1 MELSYYSFMYF
12 TKGNGFFNTHF
23 GKALQSVNYS
33 KKTHVSFATASH
45 RVAFVD
51 DCSDAARCAQITS
64 SCVIVLLCHV
74 MIIKL
79 LIVLLLYHRMI

>member
-1 MELSYYSFMYF
+1 LELSYYSFMYF
-12 TKGNGFFNTHF
+12 TEGNGFFSTRF
-23 GKALQSVNYS
+23 GKALQSVYYS